1 MANDIARHWRLREPR
16 CHLEGSLCTNCGSKF
31 FPSRT
36 VCTEC
41 HSTNLEGFR
50 FKGEGA
56 LYSYTTL
63 ASAPAGFEDQL
74 PYSVGMVKLDEGPM
88 IEAMLTDA
96 NQEDL
101 HIGMRME
108 MVTRKLCDPSPN
120 GLIIYGYKF
129 RPVIGRKS

>member
-1 MANDIARHWRLREPR
+1 MILPMTAAAESVMLAATFRWSGGQNGFDEAKAQRGNCRLRSIRPAV
-16 CHLEGSLCTNCGSKF
+16 SNQ
-31 FPSRT
+31 
-36 VCTEC
+36 
-41 HSTNLEGFR
+41 
-50 FKGEGA
+50 GA
-56 LYSYTTL
+56 LYSYATL
-63 ASAPAGFEDQL
+63 GSAPAGFEDQL